1 MLLFFRQFWTKWN
14 YNKKNGVREFILI
27 QNSGM
32 AKLSTGVI
40 WRIYSTYL
48 MDSTCTTSC
57 ITALIKCHLSYHS
70 QAGIWQHLCV
80 HTDKHSTWNVHN
92 ISKFEWQL
100 TEMFFRIW
108 ELTHYA
114 YILYSTKIS
123 RGKRSQ
129 FSIFADIGGH
139 FGSQKEKIQKPK
151 YTYWYYILHDL

>member
-1 MLLFFRQFWTKWN
+1 M
-14 YNKKNGVREFILI
+14 KNL
-27 QNSGM
+27 Q
-32 AKLSTGVI
+32 
-40 WRIYSTYL
+40 YL
-48 MDSTCTTSC
+48 MDSTCT

-151 YTYWYYILHDL
+151 YTYWYYIFFLLICKLDIFSNQGFTIHSTCIIP